1 MLILDFFGF
10 FGEYHFFLKS
20 KIFHCTYY
28 VLLHLT
34 ISTRFW
40 NVFRFSAMFNRQLYL
55 VKVLL
60 ALLFLFLYY
69 AFCVISMGILNLL
82 KITRYFSKKK
92 AWVYQI
98 TYISTH
104 VVFSVFVVDSLRV
117 ALFPQHLVIVRI
129 VHIPFVVVLDLN
141 NNVNCHN
148 NSY

>member
-10 FGEYHFFLKS
+10 FGEYHFYKKKS

-69 AFCVISMGILNLL
+69 AFCVISMGILNLS
-82 KITRYFSKKK
+82 KFNQYFTPWLYDS
-92 AWVYQI
+92 
-98 TYISTH
+98 
-104 VVFSVFVVDSLRV
+104 VVKEDSVFHTCMYFYLRG
-117 ALFPQHLVIVRI
+117 LFCICRGQP
-129 VHIPFVVVLDLN
+129 
-141 NNVNCHN
+141 
-148 NSY
+148 